1 VSAPA
6 PDPTPFDLCGPL
18 PQGVTVLEASAGTGK
33 TFTIAA
39 LAARYVA
46 EGIGLE
52 RLLLVTFT
60 RMATGELR
68 ERVRERLVE
77 TERQLS
83 RVLAGAAP
91 TGDDAVVALLAG
103 GPLEEVRRRRDRL
116 SEAVSDFDAATIATT
131 HGFCLEVLGEL
142 GTLGDLE
149 PDFTFTET
157 VDDLREEVVDD
168 LYVAGFYAHGQT
180 DFDRY
185 EAGSIAKLAIDHPTA
200 TLHPAADESRE
211 RPRRRREFAVRA
223 REELAARK
231 RRLAVMGY
239 DDLLTRLRGA
249 LYGPNGEA
257 AAARLRERYEVVLI
271 DEFQDTDPVQ
281 WDIVSRAFGSPPT
294 TLVLIADPKQAI
306 YAFRGA
312 DVYAYLDALG
322 AARTRNTLTVNH
334 RSDQRLIDGFDALFG
349 TARLG
354 HERIVYRQVRATDA
368 HLRPRL
374 IGAPVGAALRLRLVD
389 RRYGEV
395 VTTARG
401 WAQIDSAREH
411 VARDV
416 AQDIVALLA
425 SGARIEQRRDDGST
439 LRTVTVAPGHVA
451 VLVPFHK
458 NAALVQEHLEAV
470 GVPAVI
476 NGAGSVF
483 DTEAA
488 EDWLTLLAALERPA
502 YPPRAR
508 SAALTPFLGWSA
520 ARVAAAGEDEL
531 EELHQ
536 RLHAWARVLR
546 TRGVAALTETVLL
559 GEGVPARLLA
569 TLEGERHLTD
579 LGHVASLLHHAASA
593 DGLGVAALAGWLR
606 ARRDAAGEEGSDEM
620 TRRLESDADAVQVLT
635 IHRSKGLEFPIV
647 HCPFLWEPGPKLD
660 GNFPVYFHD
669 ADADGG
675 RAVDVALEGS
685 EYRRHKARYVSERRG
700 EDLRLAY
707 VALTRARHQATVWW
721 ADTFRSGET
730 SIARLLFGRDEE
742 GQIAEQVEPP
752 LDDGVAFARVQ
763 QIAAAA
769 PEAVS
774 VEWSR
779 LPSPELRWAAP
790 AAEPETLSVAR
801 FERSLDRAWRRTSY
815 SALTAAAH
823 EAWVS
828 SEPEQPALGDE
839 PAGPVP
845 VEAGG
850 LGAGDDRPEVPL
862 SAMAAGTAIGTL
874 VHETLEAVDFTA
886 PDLEAEVAGVLRA
899 ARARSGVE
907 LGCDLETAAAGL
919 ALALR
924 TPLGGSLEGVPLAG
938 VDSPDR
944 LDELAFELPLAG
956 GDRPRGRVELADLAA
971 LLAERLPAEDPL
983 AGYPARLADPQLA
996 AQLSGYLTG
1005 SIDLV
1010 VRRVV
1015 TGVPRFSVIDY
1026 KTNWLGG
1033 LDEPLTAWHYRH
1045 EVLAAEMQRAHYAL
1059 QALLY
1064 AVALH
1069 RYLRWR
1075 LVGYDPALHLG
1086 GVHYLFLRGM
1096 LGPEGPLVGG
1106 RRPGVFS
1113 WQPPAGLVAAVSGR
1127 LEGRE

>member
-1 VSAPA
+1 VSATV
-6 PDPTPFDLCGPL
+6 PDPTPFDLCGEL
-18 PQGVTVLEASAGTGK
+18 PEGVTVLEASAGTGK

-46 EGIGLE
+46 EGIRLD

-68 ERVRERLVE
+68 ERVRERLVA
-77 TERQLS
+77 TERELS

-91 TGDDAVVALLAG
+91 TTDDKVVALLAE
-103 GPLEEVRRRRDRL
+103 GPVEEVRLRRDRL
-116 SEAVSDFDAATIATT
+116 SDAVSDFDAATIATT

-168 LYVAGFYAHGQT
+168 LYIAEFYAHGQA
-180 DFDRY
+180 DFDRE
-185 EAGSIAKLAIDHPTA
+185 EAGAIAKLAIDHPTA
-200 TLHPAADESRE
+200 TLHPAADEPRE
-211 RPRRRREFAVRA
+211 RPRRRREFALRA

-249 LYGPNGEA
+249 LYGPNGQA
-257 AAARLRERYEVVLI
+257 AATRLRERYEVVLI

-312 DVYAYLDALG
+312 DVYAYLDALE
-322 AARTRNTLTVNH
+322 AARTRNTLTTNH

-354 HERIVYRQVRATDA
+354 HERIVYRQVQATTA
-368 HLRPRL
+368 HRRPRL
-374 IGAPVGAALRLRLVD
+374 LGAPVEAALRLRIVD
-389 RRYGEV
+389 RRSGEV
-395 VTTARG
+395 VRTGGG
-401 WAQIDSAREH
+401 WAEINTTREH
-411 VARDV
+411 VACDV
-416 AQDIVALLA
+416 AQDIVAVLS
-425 SGARIEQRRDDGST
+425 SGARIERRRDDGSSLAT
-439 LRTVTVAPGHVA
+439 IPVAPGHIA

-458 NAALVQEHLEAV
+458 NAALVQKHLEAV

-488 EDWLTLLAALERPA
+488 EDWLTLLSALERPA

-520 ARVAAAGEDEL
+520 ARVAAADEDEL
-531 EELHQ
+531 EVLHQ

-569 TLEGERHLTD
+569 TLDGERRLTD

-593 DGLGVAALAGWLR
+593 DGLGVAALTGWLR
-606 ARRDAAGEEGSDEM
+606 TRRAAVGEEGSDEM

-647 HCPFLWEPGPKLD
+647 YCPFLWDPGRKLD
-660 GNFPVYFHD
+660 GSFPVYFHGPD
-669 ADADGG
+669 SGG
-675 RAVDVALEGS
+675 KRGVDVGLEGS
-685 EYRRHKARYVSERRG
+685 EYFRHRGRYVSERRG

-721 ADTFRSGET
+721 AGAWRNGET
-730 SIARLLFGRDEE
+730 SIARLLFGRGED
-742 GQIAEQVEPP
+742 GQIAEKVEAPK
-752 LDDGVAFARVQ
+752 DDGAAFARVQ
-763 QIAAAA
+763 EIAAGA
-769 PEAVS
+769 PDAVN

-779 LPSPELRWAAP
+779 LPSPEAQFSAP
-790 AAEPETLSVAR
+790 APEPATLSVAR
-801 FERSLDRAWRRTSY
+801 FERALDRTWRRTSY

-823 EAWVS
+823 EAWVG
-828 SEPEQPALGDE
+828 SEPEQHALEDE
-839 PAGPVP
+839 PPGPVP
-845 VEAGG
+845 VAGEA
-850 LGAGDDRPEVPL
+850 LGAADGWPEVPL
-862 SAMAAGTAIGTL
+862 AAMGVGTAIGTL
-874 VHETLEAVDFTA
+874 VHETLEAVDFA
-886 PDLEAEVAGVLRA
+886 AEDLETAIGEALRE
-899 ARARSGVE
+899 ARARGGVE
-907 LGCDLETAAAGL
+907 LGCELEAAAVGL

-924 TPLGGSLEGVPLAG
+924 TPLAGALEGVPLAG
-938 VDSPDR
+938 VGREDR
-944 LDELAFELPLAG
+944 LDELGFELPLAG
-956 GDRPRGRVELADLAA
+956 GDRPRAHVELAHLGT
-971 LLAERLPAEDPL
+971 LLAERLPADDQL
-983 AGYPARLADPQLA
+983 ARYPARLADPQIA
-996 AQLSGYLTG
+996 SRLSGYLTG

-1015 TGVPRFSVIDY
+1015 AGVPRFSVIDY

-1033 LDEPLTAWHYRH
+1033 FDQPLTAWHYRPAA
-1045 EVLAAEMQRAHYAL
+1045 LAGEMQRAHYAL

-1075 LVGYDPALHLG
+1075 LAGYDPGVHLG

-1096 LGPEGPLVGG
+1096 LGPDGPLVGG
-1106 RRPGVFS
+1106 ARPGVFS
-1113 WQPPAGLVAAVSGR
+1113 WQPPAGLVAAVSDR